1 MHCVIEG
8 VRITLFFCLA
18 LRRNR
23 RGLSGLSFRQHRMQ
37 VGVTRRIGG
46 NTRQFLRQAGD
57 GLARGILR
65 DRLNL
70 QGLNTRMRTDR
81 RILINNPTNHV
92 FT

>member
-1 MHCVIEG
+1 MHCVIEE
-8 VRITLFFCLA
+8 VRISLFFCLS

-23 RGLSGLSFRQHRMQ
+23 RGLSRLSYRRQRMQ

-46 NTRQFLRQAGD
+46 NTRQFLRKAGN

-81 RILINNPTNHV
+81 RILINNPTNHI